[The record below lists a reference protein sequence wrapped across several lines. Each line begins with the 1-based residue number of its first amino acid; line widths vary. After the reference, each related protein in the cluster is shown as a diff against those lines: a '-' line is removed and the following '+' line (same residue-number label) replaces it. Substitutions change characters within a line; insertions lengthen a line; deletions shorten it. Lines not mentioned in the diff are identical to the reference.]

1 MRKSGATHRCNIGRN
16 TSDTTSGTTHRM
28 QHRAQ
33 HIGYNIGYNT
43 SGATSD
49 ATHRAQYT
57 YIYTYCFTNAYQPP
71 IYARVLS
78 RGVAPISTF
87 CPYRARYFLNP
98 VHGGTQGV
106 ADLRPALPWA
116 EIPLPL
122 QGAASSKPSK
132 HCIKLA
138 VKGGDTVAKHGSF
151 EYAGPIHYSKV
162 LKPRRPIQEPQRP
175 VIIRRF

>member
-1 MRKSGATHRCNIGRN
+1 MQHRVQHIGV
-16 TSDTTSGTTHRM
+16 TSGTIHRI
-28 QHRAQ
+28 QHRVQ
-33 HIGYNIGYNT
+33 HIGVTSGTIHRCNIGYNT
-43 SGATSD
+43 SGT
-49 ATHRAQYT
+49 THRSQHT
-57 YIYTYCFTNAYQPP
+57 YINTYCFTNAYQSP

-106 ADLRPALPWA
+106 AVLRPALPWA

-122 QGAASSKPSK
+122 QGATSSKPSK

-138 VKGGDTVAKHGSF
+138 IKGGDTVAKHGSF
-151 EYAGPIHYSKV
+151 EYAGPIHYSEV
-162 LKPRRPIQEPQRP
+162 LKPRCPIQEPQRP

>member
-1 MRKSGATHRCNIGRN
+1 MQHRVQHIGVTSGTIHRVQHIGVTSGTTHRCNIG
-16 TSDTTSGTTHRM
+16 
-28 QHRAQ
+28 
-33 HIGYNIGYNT
+33 YN
-43 SGATSD
+43 TSD

-57 YIYTYCFTNAYQPP
+57 YIYTYCFTNAYQSP

-106 ADLRPALPWA
+106 A
-116 EIPLPL
+116 
-122 QGAASSKPSK
+122 SSKPSK

-151 EYAGPIHYSKV
+151 EYAGPIHYSEV
-162 LKPRRPIQEPQRP
+162 LKPRCPIQEPQRP

>member
-1 MRKSGATHRCNIGRN
+1 MSKMGQRPSTHTGVN
-16 TSDTTSGTTHRM
+16 
-28 QHRAQ
+28 RAQ
-33 HIGYNIGYNT
+33 HIGYNT
-43 SGATSD
+43 SGATSG
-49 ATHRAQYT
+49 TTRRTQHRTQYIGVTSGAIHRSQHT
-57 YIYTYCFTNAYQPP
+57 YINTYCFTNAYQPP
-71 IYARVLS
+71 IYVRLLS
-78 RGVAPISTF
+78 RGVAPTSTF

-151 EYAGPIHYSKV
+151 EYAGPIHYSEV
-162 LKPRRPIQEPQRP
+162 LKPRRPIQEHQRP